1 MNFFHLLFYA
11 ILGVSLVSSQG
22 RKRPNNNNNDNDNN
36 NNNDDDVNADTDIED
51 TDTDTDNNN
60 ANDDDGDDDQEE
72 STSLAYTLTEY
83 LSAKDFLKASFESGD
98 LPVALAV
105 RLGESTYKQAIFYWC
120 LVAEILV
127 SSIYT
132 FLLIL

>member
-1 MNFFHLLFYA
+1 MNLFHLVFYA
-11 ILGVSLVSSQG
+11 MLGVSLVSSQG
-22 RKRPNNNNNDNDNN
+22 RKRPNNNDK
-36 NNNDDDVNADTDIED
+36 NDDNVD
-51 TDTDTDNNN
+51 DTDNND

-105 RLGESTYKQAIFYWC
+105 RLGE
-120 LVAEILV
+120 
-127 SSIYT
+127 
-132 FLLIL
+132 

>member
-22 RKRPNNNNNDNDNN
+22 RKRPNNNNN
-36 NNNDDDVNADTDIED
+36 NDDDVNDDTDIED

-105 RLGESTYKQAIFYWC
+105 RLGE
-120 LVAEILV
+120 
-127 SSIYT
+127 
-132 FLLIL
+132 